1 MLFLRNNWNYEV
13 NGLLT
18 KERKEEY
25 LALAERMR
33 TIFYKVASLEVGI
46 KTYRGVSIEAFRS
59 YQIHNL
65 NELVYL
71 KDKYLYEEGF
81 TSTSLIKEKSF
92 YQRDV
97 YTLTGKP
104 NILIECFIP
113 VGSDDGIPLVM
124 DDVSYSKGQCEFVIN
139 SSSLFKVIDV
149 SVDEIHQTA
158 SMKVLLIPE
167 KVWNYQDY
175 ICEREG
181 LTR

>member
-1 MLFLRNNWNYEV
+1 M
-13 NGLLT
+13 
-18 KERKEEY
+18 
-25 LALAERMR
+25 
-33 TIFYKVASLEVGI
+33 
-46 KTYRGVSIEAFRS
+46 
-59 YQIHNL
+59 
-65 NELVYL
+65 
-71 KDKYLYEEGF
+71 YEEGF

-113 VGSDDGIPLVM
+113 ASSDDGIPLVM
-124 DDVSYSKGQCEFVIN
+124 DDVSYSKGKCEFVIN

-149 SVDEIHQTA
+149 SVDELHQTA

-175 ICEREG
+175 IREREG